1 LNVNCDM
8 GEAFGSWEMGND
20 AELMPLVDMAN
31 IACGFHA
38 SDPQIMERTVKL
50 AVQSGTSIGA
60 HPGYPDLQGFGR
72 RDMAIPTADIRAMIL
87 YQVGALDAICR
98 ANNSRMDY
106 VKPHGALY
114 NRVFADRAVMA
125 VVMQALHDYDDRL
138 SLLVLASPDSDAIR
152 RLADT
157 HKIRVQ
163 FEAFSDR
170 AYADDGTL
178 LSRSIAGSVYK
189 TAEQV
194 RAQTE
199 QIMTQG
205 SVTSISGKVVRF
217 QADTLCIHG
226 DEPNAVQTAQVIR
239 EVIAGCSK

>member
-1 LNVNCDM
+1 
-8 GEAFGSWEMGND
+8 
-20 AELMPLVDMAN
+20 
-31 IACGFHA
+31 
-38 SDPQIMERTVKL
+38 
-50 AVQSGTSIGA
+50 
-60 HPGYPDLQGFGR
+60 
-72 RDMAIPTADIRAMIL
+72 
-87 YQVGALDAICR
+87 
-98 ANNSRMDY
+98 
-106 VKPHGALY
+106 
-114 NRVFADRAVMA
+114 MA
-125 VVMQALHDYDDRL
+125 VVMQALHDYNDQL
-138 SLLVLASPDSDAIR
+138 SLLVLAAPDSDAIR

-170 AYADDGTL
+170 ADADDGTL

>member
-1 LNVNCDM
+1 MKVNCDM

-20 AELMPLVDMAN
+20 SELMPLVDMAN

-38 SDPQIMERTVKL
+38 SDPQIMERTVRL

-72 RDMAIPTADIRAMIL
+72 RDMAIPTADIRALIL
-87 YQVGALDAICR
+87 YQVGALDAICK
-98 ANNSRMDY
+98 ANNSRVDY

-114 NRVFADRAVMA
+114 HRVFSDKAVMS
-125 VVMQALHDYDDRL
+125 VVMQALHDYNDQL
-138 SLLVLASPDSDAIR
+138 SLLVLATPDSDSIR

-157 HKIRVQ
+157 HKIEVQ
-163 FEAFSDR
+163 FEAFADR
-170 AYADDGTL
+170 AYADNGML

-189 TAEQV
+189 TADQV

-199 QIMTQG
+199 QIMKRG
-205 SVTSISGKVVRF
+205 SVTSVNGNLVAF

-226 DEPNAVQTAQVIR
+226 DEPNAVQTAQLIR
-239 EVIAGCSK
+239 EVLAGCSQ

>member
-1 LNVNCDM
+1 MNVNCDM
-8 GEAFGSWEMGND
+8 GEAFGSWEMRYD

-72 RDMAIPTADIRAMIL
+72 RDMAIPTADIRAMVL

-98 ANNSRMDY
+98 ANNSRVDY

-114 NRVFADRAVMA
+114 HRVFADRAVMA
-125 VVMQALHDYDDRL
+125 VVMQALHDYNDQL
-138 SLLVLASPDSDAIR
+138 SLLVLAAPDSDAIR

>member
-1 LNVNCDM
+1 VKVNCDM

-20 AELMPLVDMAN
+20 SELMPLVDMAN

-72 RDMAIPTADIRAMIL
+72 RDMAIPTDELRALIL
-87 YQVGALDAICR
+87 YQVGALDAICK
-98 ANNSRMDY
+98 ANNSRVDY

-114 NRVFADRAVMA
+114 HRVFSDQAVMS
-125 VVMQALHDYDDRL
+125 VVMQALHDYNDQL
-138 SLLVLASPDSDAIR
+138 SLLVLATPESDAIR

-157 HKIRVQ
+157 HRINVQ

-170 AYADDGTL
+170 AYADNGML
-178 LSRSIAGSVYK
+178 LSRSSAGSVYK
-189 TAEQV
+189 TADQV
-194 RAQTE
+194 RAQTD
-199 QIMTQG
+199 QIVNRG
-205 SVTSISGKVVRF
+205 SVTSINGKVVSF
-217 QADTLCIHG
+217 HADTLCIHG
-226 DEPNAVQTAQVIR
+226 DEPNAVQTAKVIR